1 MNSMHAT
8 HVLAYKFKAMTV
20 DVRISIC

>member
-8 HVLAYKFKAMTV
+8 HVLAYKFKAMAV